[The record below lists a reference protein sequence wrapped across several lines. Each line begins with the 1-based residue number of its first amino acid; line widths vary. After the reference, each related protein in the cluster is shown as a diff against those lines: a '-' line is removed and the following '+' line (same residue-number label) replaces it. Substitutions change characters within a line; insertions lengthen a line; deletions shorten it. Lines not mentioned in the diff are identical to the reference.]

1 MMSHL
6 ARALYDRLCLAG
18 LAAREPCN
26 APEPRQYAS
35 ATARSMCDGAPDP
48 WQVEGSM

>member
-6 ARALYDRLCLAG
+6 ERALYDRLC